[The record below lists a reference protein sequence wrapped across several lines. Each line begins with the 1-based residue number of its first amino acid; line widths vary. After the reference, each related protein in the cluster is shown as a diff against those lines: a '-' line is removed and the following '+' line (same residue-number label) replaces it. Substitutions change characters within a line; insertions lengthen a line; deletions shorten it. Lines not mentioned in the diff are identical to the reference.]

1 MDGRRVGNANCEAGV
16 ELEEAG
22 VIVDMEQV
30 VEDHVE
36 MSAGVA
42 RPQPAEGG
50 TELDD
55 SLAFGED
62 PSQAVGVDIWR

>member
-1 MDGRRVGNANCEAGV
+1 M
-16 ELEEAG
+16 
-22 VIVDMEQV
+22 IVDIGQV

-42 RPQPAEGG
+42 RPQPAGSG

-62 PSQAVGVDIWR
+62 PSQAVGVDIRR